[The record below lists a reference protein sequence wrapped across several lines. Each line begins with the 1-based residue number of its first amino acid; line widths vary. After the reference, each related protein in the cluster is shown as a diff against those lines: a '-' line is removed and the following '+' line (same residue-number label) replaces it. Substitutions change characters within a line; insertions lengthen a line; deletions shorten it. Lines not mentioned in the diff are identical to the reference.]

1 MNATREIYVTG
12 LALLTVQN
20 AHVNEP
26 YDSALESIPVDVLPH
41 AWKNIESTQNTSPT
55 RFARRG

>member
-1 MNATREIYVTG
+1 MCSCQAVFRQVLKVNIYVTG

-26 YDSALESIPVDVLPH
+26 FDSARTML
-41 AWKNIESTQNTSPT
+41 TSVT
-55 RFARRG
+55 FLLNQVHLMI